1 MPWKYCAPR
10 VHHRRFPFNQNFR
23 NFRNSGKWYRNF
35 PEKFQKSGKRLNF
48 RNANHSTEISGNF
61 HVQSCTE
68 KKLPGKFF
76 RKFEYTRRGCPL
88 LWKFLKM
95 LVYSQLEV
103 PENSTTGM
111 NRGFGGMKSAPYFLS
126 KLVVFLSFEI
136 CQFHLISY
144 PDLTLF
150 FPLAVG
156 DLGTRLNFTLT
167 RRWKINTENFLD
179 VNKKTV
185 STF

>member
-136 CQFHLISY
+136 CQFHFNQ
-144 PDLTLF
+144 TL
-150 FPLAVG
+150 
-156 DLGTRLNFTLT
+156 
-167 RRWKINTENFLD
+167 ENKYRKLSWG
-179 VNKKTV
+179 K
-185 STF
+185 

>member
-35 PEKFQKSGKRLNF
+35 PEKFEKSGKRLNF
-48 RNANHSTEISGNF
+48 RNASHSTDIFGNF
-61 HVQSCTE
+61 PVQSCTE
-68 KKLPGKFF
+68 RILPGKFF
-76 RKFEYTRRGCPL
+76 ENLGIPREVVLFYGN
-88 LWKFLKM
+88 LWKCCSIRNWKFPKI
-95 LVYSQLEV
+95 QQ
-103 PENSTTGM
+103 P
-111 NRGFGGMKSAPYFLS
+111 GFCGMKSAPYFLS

-150 FPLAVG
+150 FFPWPRRSG
-156 DLGTRLNFTLT
+156 YEIKFHFNQTL
-167 RRWKINTENFLD
+167 ENKYRKLSWC
-179 VNKKTV
+179 K
-185 STF
+185 